1 MVSSRYSRV
10 SPKRPP
16 LAPLIRDSLGAQ
28 TFSSNRD
35 QQAAVVTL
43 MNFGALA
50 RLMAAIL
57 AGHAGSGQTLLL
69 DAANIWI
76 TNVIIFALWFWGS
89 P

>member
-1 MVSSRYSRV
+1 
-10 SPKRPP
+10 
-16 LAPLIRDSLGAQ
+16 
-28 TFSSNRD
+28 
-35 QQAAVVTL
+35 